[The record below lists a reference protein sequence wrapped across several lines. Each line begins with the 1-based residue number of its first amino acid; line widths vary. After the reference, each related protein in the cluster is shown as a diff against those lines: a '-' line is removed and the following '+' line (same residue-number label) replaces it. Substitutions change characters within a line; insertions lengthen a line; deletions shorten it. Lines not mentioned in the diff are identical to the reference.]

1 MVDHVGFSDLERFPD
16 RNPGGQKSDTVS
28 LGPPSTRGLEM
39 DAPDAL
45 LDGVVRSLSV
55 DL

>member
-1 MVDHVGFSDLERFPD
+1 MVDHVGFSDLECFPD

-45 LDGVVRSLSV
+45 LDGVVR
-55 DL
+55 